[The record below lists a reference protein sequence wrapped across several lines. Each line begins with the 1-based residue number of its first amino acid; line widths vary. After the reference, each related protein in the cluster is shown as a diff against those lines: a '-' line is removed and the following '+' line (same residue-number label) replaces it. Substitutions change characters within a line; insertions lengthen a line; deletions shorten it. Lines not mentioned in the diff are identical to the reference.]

1 MFNIP
6 AVSILVFPLLV
17 FGPLFPVLPV
27 ATSITMRLAIG
38 IAIFSMVL
46 AWKCR
51 RVGVEKLL
59 ISIGVFALLICAVP
73 MIVKG
78 YDSFLLTI
86 ILGGFL
92 GFVAFWYFKSPM
104 PILGVFVL
112 LCLYLVLYYLRI
124 GNLDEAF
131 SREIGEETAGASR
144 NFVGVV
150 LLQYYLI
157 YYAVCIANRLKPA
170 HWPLFVM
177 PVIAIM
183 SSGVGS
189 TVVATALLIGYMLIK
204 LRVKLAHGILGLI
217 FIALVG
223 IVASRWIET
232 TLLFE
237 RLMSGDFVLSRIML
251 WSDFF
256 DKLTPQSVI
265 VGFTKDVGFVDH
277 PLVFNNMHNLH
288 NSYLNLYKM
297 VGIFSCLYFILVIYV
312 ASAIYKVNKVLFII
326 YLGSLFRA
334 ATDGY
339 YFSSF
344 LVDFI
349 IFYLFLLTP
358 LGARLVRGARRLGQG
373 TRKHEY
379 VSTLQ

>member
-1 MFNIP
+1 MFNFPLI
-6 AVSILVFPLLV
+6 SILIFPLLV
-17 FGPLFPVLPV
+17 LGPLFPVLPIPS
-27 ATSITMRLAIG
+27 SITMRLAIG
-38 IAIFSMVL
+38 IAIFSIVL
-46 AWKCR
+46 AWRGR
-51 RVGVEKLL
+51 RAGVEKLL
-59 ISIGVFALLICAVP
+59 ISIGAFALLICAVP

-92 GFVAFWYFKSPM
+92 GFVAFRYFSFPA
-104 PILGVFVL
+104 PLLWVFVL

-131 SREIGEETAGASR
+131 YSEIGEETAGASR

-157 YYAVCIANRLKPA
+157 YYAVCIANRLKPT

-204 LRVKLAHGILGLI
+204 LRVRLAHGILGLI

-223 IVASRWIET
+223 VVASRWIET

-256 DKLTPQSVI
+256 EKLTPHSVI

-277 PLVFNNMHNLH
+277 PLVFNNIHNLH

-334 ATDGY
+334 STDGY

-358 LGARLVRGARRLGQG
+358 LGTRLVRGATRQRQG

-379 VSTLQ
+379 VSTIQ